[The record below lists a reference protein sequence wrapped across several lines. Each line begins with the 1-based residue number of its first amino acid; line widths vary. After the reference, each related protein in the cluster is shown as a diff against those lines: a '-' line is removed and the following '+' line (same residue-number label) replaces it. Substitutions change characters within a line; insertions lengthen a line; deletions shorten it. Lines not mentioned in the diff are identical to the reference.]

1 MTPHDGDH
9 TVTSQTAEPGER
21 SRVSF
26 RQPVNDEGF
35 LDAGWW
41 PRSRDLT
48 VELPPLLDLLWTS
61 FRDVT
66 RVSYAVD
73 FWNATPHHLR
83 IQGKVVRLGGFHTQ
97 MPMLLSL
104 IDTRGLDRI
113 DMLVI
118 RPETD
123 PAVAERALTLACGD
137 PSPDHPEQILNRAR
151 DQIAHELLQLQLETA
166 ESTTAAAGL
175 QKGTA
180 TAW

>member
-1 MTPHDGDH
+1 MTPHDGDR
-9 TVTSQTAEPGER
+9 TVTPQTEAPGER

-41 PRSRDLT
+41 PRSRDLAL
-48 VELPPLLDLLWTS
+48 ELPPLLDLLWTS

-73 FWNATPHHLR
+73 FWKRAPNHLR
-83 IQGKVVRLGGFHTQ
+83 VQGKLVRLGGFHTQ

-104 IDTRGLDRI
+104 IDARGLDRI

-123 PAVAERALTLACGD
+123 TAVAQRALSLASGG
-137 PSPDHPEQILNRAR
+137 PSFDHPEQILNRAR
-151 DQIAHELLQLQLETA
+151 DEIAHELLLLQMETA
-166 ESTTAAAGL
+166 KTP
-175 QKGTA
+175 QHR
-180 TAW
+180 

>member
-1 MTPHDGDH
+1 MTPHNRDH
-9 TVTSQTAEPGER
+9 TATSRTAEPGGR

-35 LDAGWW
+35 VDAGWW
-41 PRSRDLT
+41 PRSRDLI

-73 FWNATPHHLR
+73 FWNHAPHHLR
-83 IQGKVVRLGGFHTQ
+83 VEGKLIRLGGFHTQ
-97 MPMLLSL
+97 TPMLLSL
-104 IDTRGLDRI
+104 IDAWGRDRI

-123 PAVAERALTLACGD
+123 PAVAQRALTLASGG
-137 PSPDHPEQILNRAR
+137 PSSDHPEQILNRAR
-151 DQIAHELLQLQLETA
+151 EQIAHELLLLQLETA
-166 ESTTAAAGL
+166 KTP
-175 QKGTA
+175 QRR
-180 TAW
+180 